1 MLSKLTIIGSS
12 LQKIVVTL
20 IVLCSTKAVGG
31 TIIVIMQTS
40 MDCISGQVISLRT
53 PELYGQLGK
62 DVLFSKKRRW
72 KYVQVDSKEIV
83 HNHEN
88 EFS

>member
-53 PELYGQLGK
+53 PGLYGQLGK